1 MNPEAFQ
8 IFLGVTAASAG
19 AILGFFLCA
28 LLTRGQAR
36 DAERR
41 AWREAEKLQRAR
53 AIADLRDRTSA
64 RL

>member
-8 IFLGVTAASAG
+8 IFLGTTAACAG

-28 LLTRGQAR
+28 ILTRGKTR

-41 AWREAEKLQRAR
+41 AIRDMEKLYRQRA
-53 AIADLRDRTSA
+53 IQDLRDNT
-64 RL
+64 RLF